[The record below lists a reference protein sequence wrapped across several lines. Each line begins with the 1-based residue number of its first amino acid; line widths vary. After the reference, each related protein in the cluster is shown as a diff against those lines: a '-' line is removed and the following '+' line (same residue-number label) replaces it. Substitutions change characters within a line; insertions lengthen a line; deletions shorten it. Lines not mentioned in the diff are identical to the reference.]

1 MDEAGVAYALLGW
14 PEDGPTLRLD
24 HREFSYAGKFVMS
37 STGKAVAYGP
47 EAGASDDPAAILAAA
62 AFDLD
67 RTDADT
73 LKIRYLTVRDGA
85 RGDGLG
91 AHLAVFVTT
100 RAADR
105 GFQRVAIGVNN
116 PFSYEALYKAGF
128 AWTGAESGLAE
139 LTLARPAGDPAERD
153 PERYRDG
160 LDVFRDRDGLSEAEW
175 TFVDDRRGADPPALI
190 PKPGS

>member
-24 HREFSYAGKFVMS
+24 HREFPYAGKFVMS

-62 AFDLD
+62 AFDPD
-67 RTDADT
+67 RTDVDT

-91 AHLAVFVTT
+91 ARLAVFVTT

-128 AWTGAESGLAE
+128 AWTGEESGLAE

-160 LDVFRDRDGLSEAEW
+160 LDVFRGRDGLSEAEW
-175 TFVDDRRGADPPALI
+175 TFLDDRRGADPPALI
-190 PKPGS
+190 PEPGS

>member
-1 MDEAGVAYALLGW
+1 MDESAVAYAVLGW

-24 HREFSYAGKFVMS
+24 YREFSYAGKFVMS
-37 STGKAVAYGP
+37 STGKAVAYVP
-47 EAGASDDPAAILAAA
+47 EAGASDDPAAVVAAA
-62 AFDLD
+62 AFDPD
-67 RTDADT
+67 RTDAGT
-73 LKIRYLTVRDGA
+73 LKIRYLTVRSDA

-91 AHLAVFVTT
+91 ARLAAFVTA

-105 GFQRVAIGVNN
+105 GFERVAIGVNN

-139 LTLARPAGDPAERD
+139 LTLARPAGEPIERD

-160 LDVFRDRDGLSEAEW
+160 LDVFRERAGPSDAERA
-175 TFVDDRRGADPPALI
+175 FLDDRRGADPPAI
-190 PKPGS
+190 ASDPRV